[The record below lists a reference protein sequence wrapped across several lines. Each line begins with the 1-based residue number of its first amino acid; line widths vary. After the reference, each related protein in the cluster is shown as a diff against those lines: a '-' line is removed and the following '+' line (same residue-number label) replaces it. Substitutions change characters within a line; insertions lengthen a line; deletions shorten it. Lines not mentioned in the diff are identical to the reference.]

1 MSGLITASQIRNHV
15 TVLTHI
21 AWMDRIGDD
30 QAGFSVRYD
39 PVDGRT
45 EVTGWGFWN
54 VEVATNFATK
64 VMTALRERPEAKAL
78 LLDLGELK
86 PMREEG
92 QKSFA
97 NLIRALP
104 SLGITRT
111 HIVTTSQ
118 LTKLQLVR
126 IATETGTSATI
137 QWISSTNALARNA

>member
-1 MSGLITASQIRNHV
+1 
-15 TVLTHI
+15 
-21 AWMDRIGDD
+21 MDRVGDD
-30 QAGFSVRYD
+30 QSGFSIRYD
-39 PVDGRT
+39 PVDGRI
-45 EVTGWGFWN
+45 EVTGRGFWN
-54 VEVATNFATK
+54 VEVATAFATT
-64 VMTALRERPEAKAL
+64 VMAALRERPEAKQL
-78 LLDLGELK
+78 LLDMGELK

-126 IATETGTSATI
+126 IATETGTSASI
-137 QWISSTNALARNA
+137 QWINSINALARNA